1 MKISKFMWCCLHLPT
16 YAPSLPSPAGILCC
30 GNARRDWQMLVADR
44 GGGGNDSKAD
54 ETCWCL
60 LVVEL
65 FLSSKHSSLS
75 WGLCV
80 GGRKTKGLLFLS
92 FFHSPPLKR
101 KRETGFSPPFNTRRI
116 DPPPSLARCPFSL
129 SLVSWSWGG
138 GGRRFSSLCAAEG
151 NKPKANPSPVSQP
164 SFFFITQEE
173 KTFFIPR

>member
-1 MKISKFMWCCLHLPT
+1 MLMSVSRGIVFEQQAQLSVLRALCRG
-16 YAPSLPSPAGILCC
+16 AEDEGPSFS
-30 GNARRDWQMLVADR
+30 
-44 GGGGNDSKAD
+44 
-54 ETCWCL
+54 
-60 LVVEL
+60 
-65 FLSSKHSSLS
+65 F
-75 WGLCV
+75 
-80 GGRKTKGLLFLS
+80 FLS

-173 KTFFIPR
+173 KTFFILR